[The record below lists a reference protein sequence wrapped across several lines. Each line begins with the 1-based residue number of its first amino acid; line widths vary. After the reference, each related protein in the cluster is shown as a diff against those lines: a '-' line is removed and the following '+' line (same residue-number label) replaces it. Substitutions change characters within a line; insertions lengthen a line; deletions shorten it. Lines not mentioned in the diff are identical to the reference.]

1 MVFFEVD
8 SMMPDITLR
17 GMSPAVH
24 QALKEAAERN
34 HRSLNGEVLARL
46 EASVRP
52 APMDVEALLARV
64 EARKAR
70 LGSLE
75 LADEELR
82 ALKDHGR
89 A

>member
-1 MVFFEVD
+1 
-8 SMMPDITLR
+8 MPDLTLR
-17 GMSPAVH
+17 GMSTGVH
-24 QALKEAAERN
+24 EALKEAAERN

-52 APMDVEALLARV
+52 TPMDVDTLLARV
-64 EARKAR
+64 RARKTR

-75 LADEELR
+75 LQEDGLR
-82 ALKDHGR
+82 ALKDQGR